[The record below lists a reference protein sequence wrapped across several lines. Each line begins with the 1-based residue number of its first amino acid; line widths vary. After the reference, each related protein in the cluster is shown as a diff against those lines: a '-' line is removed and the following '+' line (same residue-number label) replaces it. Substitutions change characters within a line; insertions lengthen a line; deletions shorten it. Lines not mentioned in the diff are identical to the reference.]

1 MAGSRLEKFG
11 SIFTRVRD
19 LLRSGVMKESE
30 KPCWYDVYAVFPP
43 KHEPVYEKPKERFGK
58 VQDPVQE
65 IFYQEDT
72 IRAKF
77 YEVYGNGPRPFDLTR
92 SNFVST
98 CQRFVEKYQDLEAQG
113 ETDEEKLFEASGR
126 ALLAEG
132 IILRRRG
139 GAGISSF
146 VSGGPQEVAKRDPVL
161 DLKLQDLLKGM
172 QEEQQQQAQKEGHL
186 QTQGE
191 TQPQ

>member
-72 IRAKF
+72 IRA
-77 YEVYGNGPRPFDLTR
+77 
-92 SNFVST
+92 
-98 CQRFVEKYQDLEAQG
+98 FVEKYQDLEAQG